1 MKRLAPIL
9 CLFCLLGFPA
19 LSEVVRPAP
28 DFSFP
33 APEKKPGSLK
43 ALRGQAVVLLIA
55 DSAKRS
61 DLVKQLRYLEEI
73 YQQFAGR
80 HVVFA
85 AALTGGGTGV
95 PSTIPFAM
103 VDNPGQVSAA
113 YGGSPKFQL
122 VIIGKDGNVDYQTSK
137 VCTGERIRDVIQNSF
152 AVQTAGRAADRF

>member
-1 MKRLAPIL
+1 MKRLTLLL
-9 CLFCLLGFPA
+9 CLLCASLNA
-19 LSEVVRPAP
+19 EVVRPAP

-33 APEKKPGSLK
+33 AAEKKPGSLK
-43 ALRGQAVVLLIA
+43 ALRGQAVVLVVA

-85 AALTGGGTGV
+85 AAVTDGAAGV

-103 VDNPGQVSAA
+103 VENPAQVAGA
-113 YGGSPKFQL
+113 YGGSPRFQI
-122 VIIGKDGNVDYQTSK
+122 VVIGKDGNVDYQTSK
-137 VCTGERIRDVIQNSF
+137 VCTGGRIRDVIQNSF
-152 AVQTAGRAADRF
+152 AVQVAGRAADRY